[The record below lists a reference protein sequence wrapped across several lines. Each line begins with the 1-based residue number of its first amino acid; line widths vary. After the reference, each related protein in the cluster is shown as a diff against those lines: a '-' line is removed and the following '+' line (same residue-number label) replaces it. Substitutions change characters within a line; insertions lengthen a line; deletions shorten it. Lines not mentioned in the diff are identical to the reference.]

1 MIPMPHYTEEQIAQ
15 ARQMDLLTYLQ
26 TYEPSNLKRICADTY
41 CTNDH
46 DSLKI
51 SNGMWHW
58 FSRGIGGKS
67 ALDYLMAVKEY
78 SFQEALET
86 LLGRAAEMSPV
97 TAVQKEKSELN
108 MPVKSNS
115 NAEVE
120 RYLRSRGI
128 CSEVIRYCIRT
139 GIIYEGITEKNGR
152 FFHNAVFVGKDEQ
165 GIPKYAALRGCFSDF
180 KGEAHGSDK
189 RYAFSIPAENSNT
202 LHLFEAAID
211 LLSYATLEKLSGR
224 NWRRDHLLSLAG
236 VYDSKKQ
243 ELPLALERY
252 LSQHEE
258 VKTICLHLDN
268 DEIGRAASKAIMAML
283 SDRYDIRDI
292 PPAFGKDVNDEL
304 LSKKH
309 FLSRDE
315 R

>member
-1 MIPMPHYTEEQIAQ
+1 
-15 ARQMDLLTYLQ
+15 MDLLTYLK

-41 CTNDH
+41 CTKEH

-97 TAVQKEKSELN
+97 TVSPKEKPVLS
-108 MPVKSNS
+108 MPEKSN
-115 NAEVE
+115 NGTEVE

-139 GIIYEGITEKNGR
+139 GIIYEGVTEKNGR
-152 FFHNAVFVGKDEQ
+152 EFHNAVFVGKDEQ
-165 GIPKYAALRGCFSDF
+165 GNPKYAALRGCFSDF
-180 KGEAHGSDK
+180 KGEAYGSDK

-211 LLSYATLEKLSGR
+211 LLSYATLEKLGGR
-224 NWRRDHLLSLAG
+224 SWRREHLLSLAG

-252 LSQHEE
+252 LSQHDEI
-258 VKTICLHLDN
+258 KTICLHLDN
-268 DEIGRAASKAIMAML
+268 DEIGRAASKAIMAIL
-283 SDRYDIRDI
+283 CDRYDIRNI
-292 PPAFGKDVNDEL
+292 PPIFGKDVNDEL
-304 LSKKH
+304 KHKAKIQKKEDYV
-309 FLSRDE
+309 R
-315 R
+315 